1 MDYKKI
7 LDEKFM
13 ELSELFTKI
22 KDSQNIE
29 PEQKCFVINAM
40 IDIYNSYRNQ

>member
-1 MDYKKI
+1 MNYKEI

-22 KDSQNIE
+22 KDVSNIE
-29 PEQKCFVINAM
+29 PEQKCAVIKAM
-40 IDIYNSYRNQ
+40 LDIYDAYKS

>member
-29 PEQKCFVINAM
+29 PEQKCIVIKAM
-40 IDIYNSYRNQ
+40 LDIYNSYRN